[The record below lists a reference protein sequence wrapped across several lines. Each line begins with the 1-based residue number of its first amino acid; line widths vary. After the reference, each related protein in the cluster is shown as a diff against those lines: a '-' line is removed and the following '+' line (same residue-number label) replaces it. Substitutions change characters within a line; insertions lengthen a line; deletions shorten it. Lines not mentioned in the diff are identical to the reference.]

1 MYTMIFDTET
11 TDLNK
16 CFCYNIGFTILDTDT
31 MEIVVKEDYVVE
43 QVWHNLP
50 LFQSAYYADKRPIYV
65 SRMKGKKASLR
76 KFGQITRR
84 MYQLI
89 KDYDIQ
95 YAYAY
100 NSKFDEKVFDYNC
113 DWFKC
118 INPFDTVEVLD
129 IRGLVHSK
137 IAFTEDFKNFCDEH
151 AEYTESGNY
160 STTAQT
166 LFRYFSNDADFEE
179 EHTALSDAI
188 IETSILCECITKG
201 CEFGKAYKIYNSIPK
216 ECKKEVAII
225 ERNQHGAET
234 ITIITYKKMRINKKK
249 SEIVLDI

>member
-1 MYTMIFDTET
+1 
-11 TDLNK
+11 
-16 CFCYNIGFTILDTDT
+16 
-31 MEIVVKEDYVVE
+31 MEIVLKEDYVVE

-65 SRMKGKKASLR
+65 SRMKGKKAFLR

-89 KDYDIQ
+89 KDYGIQ

-137 IAFTEDFKNFCDEH
+137 IAFTEDFQNFCDEH
-151 AEYTESGNY
+151 EEYTDSGNY

-188 IETSILCECITKG
+188 IETSILCECIAKG
-201 CEFGKAYKIYNSIPK
+201 CEFGKAYKVYSSIPK
-216 ECKKEVAII
+216 EQTKEIAII
-225 ERNQHGAET
+225 ERNQYGAET

>member
-31 MEIVVKEDYVVE
+31 MEIVLKEDYVVE

-89 KDYDIQ
+89 KDYGIE

-118 INPFDTVEVLD
+118 INPFDLTSEDLYILKSHLQKILKTSVTLTKNTPTAVIILPPHKHFLD
-129 IRGLVHSK
+129 TSLTIQILK
-137 IAFTEDFKNFCDEH
+137 KN
-151 AEYTESGNY
+151 TRLSLI
-160 STTAQT
+160 Q
-166 LFRYFSNDADFEE
+166 LLKLKYFVNVSA
-179 EHTALSDAI
+179 
-188 IETSILCECITKG
+188 
-201 CEFGKAYKIYNSIPK
+201 
-216 ECKKEVAII
+216 EVANSAKPT
-225 ERNQHGAET
+225 RFT
-234 ITIITYKKMRINKKK
+234 IQFLKSVKKRLQSLSAINTEQKQ
-249 SEIVLDI
+249 